1 MPQRLRHFGL
11 EAYYI
16 TCVCVDALPIGT
28 NVPVSGT
35 FVQINALLIFVGL
48 LTLGT
53 QTLEGTD

>member
-1 MPQRLRHFGL
+1 MPQCLDIVAWRR
-11 EAYYI
+11 I